1 MAACYRVYPIWA
13 LSLSAIILIHQ
24 DVSGANEFQ
33 DCSVCPVMIEI
44 SPGQFDM
51 GSKLTDPES
60 QGDEGPKHT
69 VKINYSFAV
78 GKYEVSVKEY
88 QSFISETGTKEKGC
102 YIRKTVPSMN
112 YPDEGLK
119 EKTPAKDG
127 SAGLIDWIEDANKD
141 WENPGYPQ
149 GEDHPVV
156 CVNWSEAVEYTSWL
170 SQKTGQSY
178 RLLTEA
184 EWEYSARAGTN
195 TTRYWDEAENFCQ
208 YANVADITLRK
219 IFPDW
224 KGANC
229 RDGSAYTA
237 MKGSFKPNDFGLYDM
252 LGNVLEMVNDCWV
265 DNYSQTPIDGSSW
278 LKGECSRKTVRSG
291 SWFDG
296 PRILRSANRFGYYK
310 GGRNYT
316 LGFRVARTMD

>member
-1 MAACYRVYPIWA
+1 
-13 LSLSAIILIHQ
+13 
-24 DVSGANEFQ
+24 
-33 DCSVCPVMIEI
+33 
-44 SPGQFDM
+44 
-51 GSKLTDPES
+51 
-60 QGDEGPKHT
+60 
-69 VKINYSFAV
+69 
-78 GKYEVSVKEY
+78 
-88 QSFISETGTKEKGC
+88 
-102 YIRKTVPSMN
+102 MN

-119 EKTPAKDG
+119 EETPAKDG

-170 SQKTGQSY
+170 SQKTGQTY

-237 MKGSFKPNDFGLYDM
+237 MKGSFKPNDFGLYDI